1 MWTQGLLGRQTLH
14 LRNPI
19 RHTYKHPHLEFPL
32 QSEPLMVLQM
42 SKAAGWGYYFGTEGM
57 NSVYQD
63 MLAGCHNSLPS
74 SLSQSD
80 SQWMG
85 AQIPLQSL

>member
-1 MWTQGLLGRQTLH
+1 
-14 LRNPI
+14 
-19 RHTYKHPHLEFPL
+19 
-32 QSEPLMVLQM
+32 MVLQM

-63 MLAGCHNSLPS
+63 MLAGCHNSLPP

-85 AQIPLQSL
+85 AQISLQSL